1 MIRKLDRY
9 IFADVVVV
17 SFVTMFFLISFL
29 MTFDLIKIID
39 VLFVQDKDLLFVL
52 KFIFRLIWVVV
63 PLAVP
68 IALVVGVIYS
78 TNKLCKSS
86 EFTILKSSGI
96 SNFRIYLPI
105 LIFTIIMSA
114 WMYFL
119 QKETIPSSKR
129 AFRAEKYYLIETAF
143 KSRLK
148 EKEFFTEIPNLVLFV
163 DKYDKDNAIL
173 ENIFFK
179 MTENKNQKI
188 VSAKKAI
195 VKFKEGLGASKDSMS
210 LDFFDGVI
218 LDFIKEENIIKKVKF
233 KRYNYEP
240 EPTNTKKRNTGN
252 AGTLSSKDLLKQRDN
267 YRKADKMKQARGLSL
282 EYYQRL
288 LTPLMC
294 LLLPLIGFFLGMSEM
309 RSHKTNI
316 VLRSFGFLAVYYIF
330 FFGLSGV
337 AKSGQ
342 IPELAALYVPL
353 LVMILMVLYLNF
365 KSKWLN

>member
-9 IFADVVVV
+9 IFADAVVV

-39 VLFVQDKDLLFVL
+39 VLFVQDKDIFFVL

-68 IALVVGVIYS
+68 IALVVGVIYAI
-78 TNKLCKSS
+78 NKLCKSS
-86 EFTILKSSGI
+86 EFTILKASGI

-105 LIFTIIMSA
+105 FIFTSIMSV
-114 WMYFL
+114 WMYYL

-129 AFRAEKYYLIETAF
+129 AFRQEKYYLIETAF

-148 EKEFFTEIPNLVLFV
+148 EKEFFTEISNLVLFV
-163 DKYDKDNAIL
+163 DKYDKENSVL

-179 MTENKNQKI
+179 MTEDKNQKI

-195 VKFKEGLGASKDSMS
+195 VKFKEGLGATKDSMS
-210 LDFFDGVI
+210 MDFFDGVI

-233 KRYNYEP
+233 SRYNYEP
-240 EPTNTKKRNTGN
+240 EPTGSRKVNVDN
-252 AGTLSSKDLLKQRDN
+252 AGTLSSEDLLKLRTK
-267 YRKADKMKQARGLSL
+267 YRKNKKVKEARSLSL
-282 EYYQRL
+282 EYYQRI

-294 LLLPLIGFFLGMSEM
+294 LFLPLIGFFLGMSEM

-316 VLRSFGFLAVYYIF
+316 VLRSFGFLAVYYIS

-342 IPELAALYVPL
+342 IPELAAFYIPL
-353 LVMILMVLYLNF
+353 SVMILMSLYLNF